1 MFGSVKETIQ
11 WRNEIPLPGKKAR
24 EIKEL
29 ILIIYPIKS
38 GNAWKTANEIQT
50 ATSVETRR

>member
-1 MFGSVKETIQ
+1 MQ

-38 GNAWKTANEIQT
+38 GNAWKTAKEIKT